1 MRISAALYSWLALT
15 VIGCATISLAHA
27 DSAPQPFRSQTLPPH
42 QQESVIATH
51 RTHPACVGLN
61 PAEGS
66 YWNCMFAQSIGI
78 TVDVHVRVANEQI
91 RQQQQQQQQRLIP
104 LPQQQQ
110 GQHQIIPQEEQQRI
124 QQQQERLQARG
135 IPGVRERAAS
145 SGQPLDPRATLEVLV
160 MGSPQHTACVQTT
173 SSQFFR
179 ASGVDPGWADLYAQR
194 FCEIPVVF
202 MPCVSSAMERL
213 RYSRE
218 ANGYYYFSMGMG
230 ARMCGTGMRLVEDRA
245 EWSYEW
251 ARR

>member
-1 MRISAALYSWLALT
+1 MRISAALYSWIALT
-15 VIGCATISLAHA
+15 IIGCATISLAHA
-27 DSAPQPFRSQTLPPH
+27 DSQPQPH
-42 QQESVIATH
+42 QQQSVITTH

-91 RQQQQQQQQRLIP
+91 QQQQLQQQHQQRLIP
-104 LPQQQQ
+104 LPQPQQ

-124 QQQQERLQARG
+124 QQQQHRLQARG
-135 IPGVRERAAS
+135 TPGIRERAMP

-160 MGSPQHTACVQTT
+160 QGSPAHTACVQTT

-179 ASGVDPGWADLYAQR
+179 ASGVDPGWADLYAQK
-194 FCEIPVVF
+194 FCEIPVVY

-218 ANGYYYFSMGMG
+218 ARGYYYFSMGMG
-230 ARMCGTGMRLVEDRA
+230 ARMCGTGMSLVEDRA